1 MKQLSASELNHL
13 SKENMAVMILQIQ
26 QQINTLNKKI
36 AVLNARHCGR
46 SLEKLSVLP
55 GQMNCFTIINIR
67 R

>member
-13 SKENMAVMILQIQ
+13 SKENMAVMILQM

-36 AVLNARHCGR
+36 AVLNARHFGR

-55 GQMNCFTIINIR
+55 GQMNCFTVINIR